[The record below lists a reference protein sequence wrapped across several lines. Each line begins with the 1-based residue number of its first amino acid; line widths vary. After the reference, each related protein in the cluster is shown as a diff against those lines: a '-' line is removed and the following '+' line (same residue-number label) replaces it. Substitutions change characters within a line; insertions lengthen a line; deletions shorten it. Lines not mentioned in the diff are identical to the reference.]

1 MLNFSAIYSIIAFR
15 IKEFLQEYHYSLL
28 APLTTN
34 FLFILVFITVENYYT
49 LSMDSGS
56 FVEFIAPGL
65 IIMIVAQESYDNS
78 SATLIHMKQIGSLDD
93 WLMAPI
99 YRIEILISLIFT
111 SLIIGIILALFNFFI
126 FTFLIDIEIYN
137 FFYFFYYL
145 FLVIIFFSCLG
156 CFVGIIFN
164 SWDSQSTFSSFFVA
178 PINFLSGTFFSIL
191 SVINKS
197 AAAFSGG
204 FVLLILYALDFD
216 PLGGNSEEVLLWLT
230 CLYAIAPI
238 TLKVLPLLLMLR
250 YNETKAHKPT
260 S

>member
-34 FLFILVFITVENYYT
+34 LLFILVFITVENYYS

-93 WLMAPI
+93 WLMAPL
-99 YRIEILISLIFT
+99 YRIEILISLILT
-111 SLIIGIILALFNFFI
+111 SLIIGLTLALFNFLI
-126 FTFLIDIEIYN
+126 FTFFIDIKIYN
-137 FFYFFYYL
+137 FFSFIYYL

-156 CFVGIIFN
+156 CFVGLIFN

-178 PINFLSGTFFSIL
+178 PINFLSGTFFSINYL
-191 SVINKS
+191 PENFKS
-197 AAAFSGG
+197 IMVYNPYYYVVSFFRNSFNEQFS
-204 FVLLILYALDFD
+204 FNIFQNIFILLFIL
-216 PLGGNSEEVLLWLT
+216 
-230 CLYAIAPI
+230 I
-238 TLKVLPLLLMLR
+238 TLIV
-250 YNETKAHKPT
+250 T
-260 S
+260 SFTFIKGFKIIK

>member
-34 FLFILVFITVENYYT
+34 LLFILVFITVENYYS

-126 FTFLIDIEIYN
+126 FTF
-137 FFYFFYYL
+137 YF
-145 FLVIIFFSCLG
+145 
-156 CFVGIIFN
+156 
-164 SWDSQSTFSSFFVA
+164 TF
-178 PINFLSGTFFSIL
+178 IL
-191 SVINKS
+191 
-197 AAAFSGG
+197 
-204 FVLLILYALDFD
+204 
-216 PLGGNSEEVLLWLT
+216 
-230 CLYAIAPI
+230 
-238 TLKVLPLLLMLR
+238 
-250 YNETKAHKPT
+250 
-260 S
+260 

>member
-15 IKEFLQEYHYSLL
+15 IKEFLLEYHYSLL

-34 FLFILVFITVENYYT
+34 LLFILVFITVENYYS

-78 SATLIHMKQIGSLDD
+78 SATLIHMKQVGSLDD

-99 YRIEILISLIFT
+99 YRIEILISLILT
-111 SLIIGIILALFNFFI
+111 SLIIGIILALFNFLI

-191 SVINKS
+191 SIINKS

-204 FVLLILYALDFD
+204 FVLLFLYVIDFD
-216 PLGGNSEEVLLWLT
+216 PLGGNSEEVLFWLT
-230 CLYAIAPI
+230 CLYAAAPI
-238 TLKVLPLLLMLR
+238 TLKVLPLFLMFG
-250 YNETKAHKPT
+250 YPEKNTHK
-260 S
+260 SIS

>member
-34 FLFILVFITVENYYT
+34 LLFILVFITVENYYS

-99 YRIEILISLIFT
+99 YRIEILISLILT
-111 SLIIGIILALFNFFI
+111 SKRLA
-126 FTFLIDIEIYN
+126 
-137 FFYFFYYL
+137 
-145 FLVIIFFSCLG
+145 
-156 CFVGIIFN
+156 
-164 SWDSQSTFSSFFVA
+164 
-178 PINFLSGTFFSIL
+178 SIL
-191 SVINKS
+191 SAILSSAISIVI
-197 AAAFSGG
+197 
-204 FVLLILYALDFD
+204 
-216 PLGGNSEEVLLWLT
+216 
-230 CLYAIAPI
+230 
-238 TLKVLPLLLMLR
+238 
-250 YNETKAHKPT
+250 
-260 S
+260 

>member
-34 FLFILVFITVENYYT
+34 LLFILVFITVENYYS

-178 PINFLSGTFFSIL
+178 PINFLSGTFFSINYL
-191 SVINKS
+191 PDNLKAILLYNPYYYVVSFFRNS
-197 AAAFSGG
+197 FNDEFSFNLVENIFIIFFILLTLIITSFIFFKG
-204 FVLLILYALDFD
+204 FKIV
-216 PLGGNSEEVLLWLT
+216 
-230 CLYAIAPI
+230 
-238 TLKVLPLLLMLR
+238 K
-250 YNETKAHKPT
+250 
-260 S
+260 